1 MLHYRETQLEAT
13 MQTDS
18 ISQLQSA
25 VRAFA
30 EARDWQP
37 FHTPKNLAMALA
49 VEAAELMEH
58 FQWDTAE
65 QSQQPDAAKQAE
77 IGAEMSDVLIYLIR
91 MADVMGID
99 LLAAAQAKLQHNGR
113 KYPVEQARGNAKK
126 YTQLQPDE
134 PA

>member
-1 MLHYRETQLEAT
+1 MSTDSTTQ
-13 MQTDS
+13 QTDS
-18 ISQLQSA
+18 IAQLQSA
-25 VRAFA
+25 VRTFA

-58 FQWDTAE
+58 FQWATAE
-65 QSQQPDAAKQAE
+65 QSEQPDAAKRAE

-99 LLAAAQAKLQHNGR
+99 LLLAAQHKLLHNAR